1 MNSKKLIIAGVMS
14 LALLSSCGG
23 GSQIKD
29 TQQPQTDSLNR
40 QSLIGQTLR
49 IDYGD
54 MQAIVSYQRDSLVW
68 QTSSDSG
75 ISFSEKTTEIPTY
88 ETMSDGRVVVTW
100 QEATGEV
107 VTQVLNLEK
116 QEVIAFIYAPLSG
129 NQTSRAGVRL
139 IGKITK

>member
-29 TQQPQTDSLNR
+29 TQQLQTDSLNR

-54 MQAIVSYQRDSLVW
+54 MQAIVSYQQDSLVW

-107 VTQVLNLEK
+107 ITQILNLEK

>member
-23 GSQIKD
+23 GSQVKD

-107 VTQVLNLEK
+107 ITQILNLEK